1 MKELKEPPPRSIP
14 APPKNAAAR
23 KFGELVDA
31 LARLQAAR
39 PLLLLG
45 IVFAISA
52 VFAWRTSLLELRT
65 RYDQLLPDSQPS
77 VIEMR
82 RVAANTNTSQS
93 ITIVLEGADPKE
105 LRAFGD
111 ALVPELVALGP
122 DVVSHAEDGIQS
134 TRSFLRPRAGL
145 FAKKEDLQKLHDDLE
160 KRWDWEVSHA
170 MDTSL
175 DDDAPEPPKID
186 GPELRRRFGVGDTKE
201 RFPDGYYASPD
212 GKTLVVVVRTPVAA
226 GDLDRGIVVRDAIE
240 AEVAKIHAR
249 PEFAAIKVGWAGDLI
264 TSLSE
269 YGAIRRDLF
278 EVGVT
283 GVAAVLV
290 VVLLYFAR
298 ARALIAMTVTILC
311 GLAWTFGLTQL
322 VIGHV
327 NVATGF
333 LFSIVAGNGIN
344 VGILYLARYYEERRA
359 GRTAPEAI
367 AITHRATWQSTLVAA
382 VASAAAYMSLSITDF
397 RAFKHFAFIG
407 ATGMFSCWAVTL
419 LLLPALLMLL
429 DARTVHTSSRSPI
442 ALVARMRS
450 SGVSYGK
457 FFAALV
463 PKAPR
468 AVLLVGLV
476 TTLLGGW
483 ATLKYAGSDPME
495 YDLRKVQND
504 PTESAE
510 MYRASDAAVA
520 ILGEYKSAMVVLVDE
535 PNDARELEATL
546 EKNAAALPPDQKPF
560 QGVHSLWDFV
570 PDEQEAKLPTL
581 NAIAERLRRAHAKGF
596 IDDHDWAEL
605 ETLLPPPDLKP
616 FGLADLPDDLAR
628 SFTDNAGRRGTLV
641 LIQPTVGQNE
651 DDLRYLLR
659 YADSFRETKLPS
671 GKVVRG
677 SGRAVV
683 FADILAAVTRDIP
696 KAVALS
702 LVMTLLTVFLAFRG
716 GKKSLSVLGAL
727 AVGLSGVG
735 AYMYFAHIK
744 INFLNFA
751 ALPIT
756 FGIGVDY
763 AVNLMQRYHADGS
776 RKIVSALET
785 TGGAVVLCSLTTTL
799 GYLALVRSHNQA
811 IGSLGRLAV
820 MGEISCLLAAVL
832 VLPAGWYLLEQREPK
847 RDDSL
852 RPPKVPEL

>member
-1 MKELKEPPPRSIP
+1 VRKTASVSTTAPRSIP

-23 KFGELVDA
+23 KFGELIDR

-39 PLLLLG
+39 PFTLLAV
-45 IVFAISA
+45 VFAISA

-93 ITIVLEGADPKE
+93 VTIVLEGDDPQK

-134 TRSFLRPRAGL
+134 ARSFLRPRAGL
-145 FAKKEDLQKLHDDLE
+145 FAKKEDLEKLHDDLE
-160 KRWDWEVSHA
+160 KRWDWEVSHV
-170 MDTSL
+170 MDTAL

-186 GPELRRRFGVGDTKE
+186 GPELRRRFGVGETKE
-201 RFPDGYYASPD
+201 RFPDGYYASAD
-212 GKTLVVVVRTPVAA
+212 GKALVVVVRTPVAA
-226 GDLDRGIVVRDAIE
+226 GDLDRGVEVRTAIE
-240 AEVAKIHAR
+240 GAVAKVHAQ

-278 EVGVT
+278 EVGAT
-283 GVAAVLV
+283 GIAAVLV

-298 ARALIAMTVTILC
+298 ARALVAMTITILC

-322 VIGHV
+322 AIGHV

-419 LLLPALLMLL
+419 LLLPSLLMLL
-429 DARTVHTSSRSPI
+429 DARTVHTSSGAGSLLTR
-442 ALVARMRS
+442 LRT

-468 AVLLVGLV
+468 AVLLFGLL
-476 TTLLGGW
+476 TTILGGW

-510 MYRASDAAVA
+510 MYRASDVAVG
-520 ILGEYKSAMVVLVDE
+520 ILGEYKSAMVVLVDD
-535 PNDARELEATL
+535 PKDARELEETL
-546 EKNAAALPPDQKPF
+546 EKNAAGLPPEEKPF

-570 PDEQEAKLPTL
+570 PKDQETKLPTL
-581 NAIAERLRRAHAKGF
+581 LAIADRLRRAHDKGF
-596 IDDHDWAEL
+596 IGDADWKELEPILPPAEL
-605 ETLLPPPDLKP
+605 QP
-616 FGLADLPDDLAR
+616 FAMADLPDDLAR
-628 SFTDNAGRRGTLV
+628 AFTDKQGRRGTLV

-696 KAVALS
+696 KAVGLS
-702 LVMTLLTVFLAFRG
+702 LVMTFLTVFLAFRR
-716 GKKSLSVLGAL
+716 GKQSLSVLGAL
-727 AVGLSGVG
+727 AVGLTGVG

-832 VLPAGWYLLEQREPK
+832 VLPAGWYLIEQREAK
-847 RDDSL
+847 SL
-852 RPPKVPEL
+852 RPPKMPEI